1 MAATTMFTKLPAYRN
16 APLSRRWP
24 SEADH
29 DTEQSSTGTSAHQ
42 ISDADTLV
50 EQDDDG
56 DEDSDSQDTPRFPV
70 IIFSH
75 GLGGSRTLYSSI
87 CGELASF
94 GLVVVAME
102 HRDGSGARTFVNKAG
117 KSEDLSSQGVAKTD
131 EPPNDEK
138 KTTRRQQQ
146 DAAAKPYYK
155 IDYLFPKD
163 NAQDTSP
170 RNPNGVDKELRGA
183 QIDMRL
189 AEIEEAFYVL
199 GLINSGKGDQVHR
212 DNLRKRGN
220 VGSSSVGL
228 DGLDWQDWTSRLDL
242 TNLTIMGHSF
252 GGATAVQALRSDKL
266 PWITQGILLDPWGPA
281 TPDCTEQQAV
291 HKPVLSIGS
300 EAFMHWR
307 ENFDCVKQV
316 CDEAQQAGGTL
327 AWMTTIRGSTHLSQ
341 TDFAVLY
348 PNWMS
353 LLMKTLVDPE
363 RAIYLTVHSA
373 LEFLQLT
380 LLLPRAAQT
389 RFARAWRAGD
399 EHQRRRLLLLSHAAA
414 AADSET
420 KVVYDHR
427 PDDKWVAAR
436 LKIPNEFSV
445 RLRGVLSAG
454 SFSKGL
460 VNRDSSD
467 EIWCHVSPD
476 RDAVER
482 YMRRH
487 AGLSS
492 SSTPEGTI
500 V

>member
-16 APLSRRWP
+16 AQLSRRWP

-29 DTEQSSTGTSAHQ
+29 DIEPTIETGTHQ

-50 EQDDDG
+50 EQDDD
-56 DEDSDSQDTPRFPV
+56 DAYSQDTPRFPV
-70 IIFSH
+70 VIFSH

-117 KSEDLSSQGVAKTD
+117 KSEDLSSQGLAKTD
-131 EPPNDEK
+131 DPPKNEK
-138 KTTRRQQQ
+138 KSPRRKQK
-146 DAAAKPYYK
+146 DTETKPYYK

-199 GLINSGKGDQVHR
+199 GLINSGKGSKVHR

-228 DGLDWQDWTSRLDL
+228 DGIDWQDWTARLDL
-242 TNLTIMGHSF
+242 ENITIMGHSF
-252 GGATAVQALRSDKL
+252 GGATAVQALRSDNL

-281 TPDCTEQQAV
+281 TPACTEQRAV
-291 HKPVLSIGS
+291 HKPLLSIGS
-300 EAFMHWR
+300 EAFMHWA

-316 CDEAQQAGGTL
+316 CDEAQKAGGTL

-353 LLMKTLVDPE
+353 LLMKTIVDPE
-363 RAIYLTVHSA
+363 RAIYLTVRTA
-373 LEFLQLT
+373 LEFLQIT

-389 RFARAWRAGD
+389 RFARAWRAG
-399 EHQRRRLLLLSHAAA
+399 EEEEEERRRLLLSHASA

-420 KVVYDHR
+420 KVVHDHR

-436 LKIPNEFSV
+436 LKIPNEFSM

-454 SFSKGL
+454 SFWKGL
-460 VNRDSSD
+460 VNRDISD
-467 EIWCHVSPD
+467 EIWCHQSPD

-482 YMRRH
+482 YMRRR
-487 AGLSS
+487 AGLSM
-492 SSTPEGTI
+492 SSTPEGSI